1 VNVQRTISEAPDK
14 FALEQN
20 YPNPFNP
27 TTHLRFA
34 ISDFRFVRLTVF
46 DILGRE
52 VAQLVNGYKD
62 AGKYMVVFN
71 GSNLPS
77 GVYIYRLESGKNI
90 AVSKMILT
98 K

>member
-1 VNVQRTISEAPDK
+1 M
-14 FALEQN
+14 
-20 YPNPFNP
+20 
-27 TTHLRFA
+27 
-34 ISDFRFVRLTVF
+34 F